1 MMLSQARLTLYL
13 PLTFF
18 ALPLALS
25 NNLSQPLALLLLLP
39 FVVYAARGF
48 TRALPLMALVI
59 GSSVLQVLVSSG
71 AKISLYQFLRSG
83 IPFFYF
89 VLLLAGYSYVLANVE
104 KIARAHRSNY
114 RQIIERVIYIFA
126 LGQLLQVSLYGVGID
141 LTNAASK
148 SSDEVGRIMLFPTSS
163 AVLLFFYA
171 CCQRKIGL
179 MLILAV
185 TLLAAGSKTIL
196 AAMAVMILLSAIT
209 QRKLK
214 SLAVLVV
221 AIGALGTLT
230 FYASPLAVSRF
241 ATYLFEEKGE
251 DVTRAFEIAH
261 AKESFLENPATV
273 FLGNGLAKQLT
284 PGVPTNDERWFEN
297 SKFDIENGYWGLI
310 AKLGVVG
317 VALFCLLFRTLPR
330 NPVSLAVVAI
340 LLIFSFK
347 TSYQFFTTFDGS
359 YLLVW
364 SMFIGLLNKATPA
377 RQAFVPPGPPTHSLL
392 RQAGL

>member
-39 FVVYAARGF
+39 FVVYGLRGL
-48 TRALPLMALVI
+48 TRALPLLALVVA
-59 GSSVLQVLVSSG
+59 SSVLQVLVSSG

-83 IPFFYF
+83 IPFLYF
-89 VLLLAGYSYVLANVE
+89 VLLLAGYSHVLAHVE
-104 KIARAHRSNY
+104 KIARAHSRNY
-114 RQIIERVIYIFA
+114 RRILERAIYVFA

-261 AKESFLENPATV
+261 AKESFLDNPATV

-297 SKFDIENGYWGLI
+297 SKFDIENGYWGVT
-310 AKLGVVG
+310 AKLGVIGVG
-317 VALFCLLFRTLPR
+317 LFGLLFSGLPR

-364 SMFIGLLNKATPA
+364 SMFIGLLNKAAPA
-377 RQAFVPPGPPTHSLL
+377 RQAAPITHFLS
-392 RQAGL
+392 RQAGS

>member
-18 ALPLALS
+18 ALPMALS
-25 NNLSQPLALLLLLP
+25 NNLSQPLALLLLMP

-48 TRALPLMALVI
+48 TRASALLALVVA
-59 GSSVLQVLVSSG
+59 SSVLQVLVSSG

-83 IPFFYF
+83 IPFLYF
-89 VLLLAGYSYVLANVE
+89 VLLLAGYSYVSANVE
-104 KIARAHRSNY
+104 KIARAHSFNY
-114 RQIIERVIYIFA
+114 RRIIERAIYIFA

-185 TLLAAGSKTIL
+185 SLLAAGSKTIL

-261 AKESFLENPATV
+261 AKESFLDNPATV

-297 SKFDIENGYWGLI
+297 SKFDIENGYWGVT

-317 VALFCLLFRTLPR
+317 VVLFGLLFSTLPR

-364 SMFIGLLNKATPA
+364 SVFIGLLNKTAPA
-377 RQAFVPPGPPTHSLL
+377 RQTVSPNYLL
-392 RQAGL
+392 KQAGS

>member
-39 FVVYAARGF
+39 FVVYGLRGL
-48 TRALPLMALVI
+48 TRALPLLALVVA
-59 GSSVLQVLVSSG
+59 SSVLQVLVSSG

-83 IPFFYF
+83 IPFLYF
-89 VLLLAGYSYVLANVE
+89 VLLLAGYSHVLANVE
-104 KIARAHRSNY
+104 KIARAHSRNY
-114 RQIIERVIYIFA
+114 RRILERAIYVFA

-261 AKESFLENPATV
+261 AKESFLDNPATV

-297 SKFDIENGYWGLI
+297 SKFDIENGYWGVT
-310 AKLGVVG
+310 AKLGVLG
-317 VALFCLLFRTLPR
+317 VALFGLLFSGLPR

-364 SMFIGLLNKATPA
+364 SMFIGLLNKAAPA
-377 RQAFVPPGPPTHSLL
+377 RQAAPLTHFLS
-392 RQAGL
+392 RQAGS

>member
-18 ALPLALS
+18 AVPLALS

-39 FVVYAARGF
+39 FVVYGLRGF
-48 TRALPLMALVI
+48 TRALPLLALVVA
-59 GSSVLQVLVSSG
+59 SSVLQVLVSSG

-89 VLLLAGYSYVLANVE
+89 VLLLAGYGYVLANVE
-104 KIARAHRSNY
+104 KIARAHSPDY
-114 RQIIERVIYIFA
+114 RRILERVIYLFA

-261 AKESFLENPATV
+261 AKQSFLDNPATV

-297 SKFDIENGYWGLI
+297 SKFDIENGYWGVT
-310 AKLGVVG
+310 AKLGVLG
-317 VALFCLLFRTLPR
+317 VALFGLLFSGLPR

-364 SMFIGLLNKATPA
+364 SMFIGLLNKAAPA
-377 RQAFVPPGPPTHSLL
+377 RQAAPLNPFLS
-392 RQAGL
+392 RQAGS

>member
-48 TRALPLMALVI
+48 TRALPLLTLVI

-114 RQIIERVIYIFA
+114 RLIIERVIYIFA
-126 LGQLLQVSLYGVGID
+126 FGQLLQVSLYGVGID

-297 SKFDIENGYWGLI
+297 SKFDIENGYWGVI
-310 AKLGVVG
+310 AKLGVIG
-317 VALFCLLFRTLPR
+317 VALFCLLFSTLPR

-364 SMFIGLLNKATPA
+364 SMFIGLLTKTAPA
-377 RQAFVPPGPPTHSLL
+377 RQTVFPHYLS
-392 RQAGL
+392 RQAGS

>member
-48 TRALPLMALVI
+48 TRAVPLLALVVA
-59 GSSVLQVLVSSG
+59 SSVLQVLVSSG

-104 KIARAHRSNY
+104 KIARAHSPNY
-114 RQIIERVIYIFA
+114 RRILDRVIYIFA

-163 AVLLFFYA
+163 VVLLFFYA

-214 SLAVLVV
+214 SLAVLVL
-221 AIGALGTLT
+221 AMGALSTLT

-297 SKFDIENGYWGLI
+297 SKFDIENGYWGVI

-317 VALFCLLFRTLPR
+317 VALFGLLFSRLPR
-330 NPVSLAVVAI
+330 NPVSLAVIAI

-364 SMFIGLLNKATPA
+364 SMFIGLLNKPLPA
-377 RQAFVPPGPPTHSLL
+377 RQTAPPSHSLL
-392 RQAGL
+392 RQVGS

>member
-48 TRALPLMALVI
+48 TRALPLLALVVA
-59 GSSVLQVLVSSG
+59 SSVLQVLLSSG

-104 KIARAHRSNY
+104 KIARAHSVNY
-114 RQIIERVIYIFA
+114 RRILERIIYIFA

-214 SLAVLVV
+214 SLGVLVV
-221 AIGALGTLT
+221 SIAALGTLT

-261 AKESFLENPATV
+261 AKESFLDNPATV

-297 SKFDIENGYWGLI
+297 SKFDIENGYWGVT

-317 VALFCLLFRTLPR
+317 VALFCLLFSGLPR
-330 NPVSLAVVAI
+330 SPVSLAVVAI

-364 SMFIGLLNKATPA
+364 SMFIGLLNKVAPA
-377 RQAFVPPGPPTHSLL
+377 RQAVYPNYLL
-392 RQAGL
+392 KRAGS

>member
-18 ALPLALS
+18 AVPLALS

-39 FVVYAARGF
+39 FVVYGLRGF
-48 TRALPLMALVI
+48 TRALPLLALVVA
-59 GSSVLQVLVSSG
+59 SSLLQVLVSSG

-89 VLLLAGYSYVLANVE
+89 VLLLAGYGYVLANVE
-104 KIARAHRSNY
+104 KIARAHSPDY
-114 RQIIERVIYIFA
+114 RRILERVIYLFA

-261 AKESFLENPATV
+261 AKQSFLDNPATV

-297 SKFDIENGYWGLI
+297 SKFDIENGYWGVT
-310 AKLGVVG
+310 AKLGVLG
-317 VALFCLLFRTLPR
+317 VALFGLLFSGLPR

-364 SMFIGLLNKATPA
+364 SMFIGLLNKAAPA
-377 RQAFVPPGPPTHSLL
+377 RQAAPLNPFLS
-392 RQAGL
+392 RQAGS

>member
-48 TRALPLMALVI
+48 TRAVPLLALVVA
-59 GSSVLQVLVSSG
+59 SSVLQVLVSSG

-89 VLLLAGYSYVLANVE
+89 VLLLAGYSYMLANVE
-104 KIARAHRSNY
+104 KIARAHSPNY
-114 RQIIERVIYIFA
+114 RRILDRVIYIFA

-163 AVLLFFYA
+163 VVLLFFYA

-221 AIGALGTLT
+221 AMGALSTLT

-297 SKFDIENGYWGLI
+297 SKFDIENGYWGVI

-317 VALFCLLFRTLPR
+317 VALFGLLFSSLPR
-330 NPVSLAVVAI
+330 NPVSLAVIAI

-364 SMFIGLLNKATPA
+364 SMFIGLLNKPVPA
-377 RQAFVPPGPPTHSLL
+377 RQTAPPSHSLL
-392 RQAGL
+392 RQAGS

>member
-25 NNLSQPLALLLLLP
+25 NNLSQPLALLLLAP
-39 FVVYAARGF
+39 FVLYALRGF
-48 TRALPLMALVI
+48 SRAAPLLALVV
-59 GSSVLQVLVSSG
+59 GASVLQVLLSSG

-83 IPFFYF
+83 IPFLYF
-89 VLLLAGYSYVLANVE
+89 VLLLAGYHHVMAKVE
-104 KIARAHRSNY
+104 VIARAHSPNY
-114 RQIIERVIYIFA
+114 RRIIERVIYIFA

-214 SLAVLVV
+214 SLGVLVV
-221 AIGALGTLT
+221 AIAALGTLT

-297 SKFDIENGYWGLI
+297 SKFDIENGYWGLT
-310 AKLGVVG
+310 AKLGVLG
-317 VALFCLLFRTLPR
+317 VALFCLLFSTLPR
-330 NPVSLAVVAI
+330 TPVSLAVVAI

-347 TSYQFFTTFDGS
+347 TSYQFFTTTDGS

-364 SMFIGLLNKATPA
+364 SMIIGLLNKAAPA
-377 RQAFVPPGPPTHSLL
+377 RQAVYPPFLL
-392 RQAGL
+392 KQAGS

>member
-1 MMLSQARLTLYL
+1 
-13 PLTFF
+13 
-18 ALPLALS
+18 
-25 NNLSQPLALLLLLP
+25 
-39 FVVYAARGF
+39 
-48 TRALPLMALVI
+48 
-59 GSSVLQVLVSSG
+59 
-71 AKISLYQFLRSG
+71 
-83 IPFFYF
+83 
-89 VLLLAGYSYVLANVE
+89 
-104 KIARAHRSNY
+104 
-114 RQIIERVIYIFA
+114 
-126 LGQLLQVSLYGVGID
+126 
-141 LTNAASK
+141 
-148 SSDEVGRIMLFPTSS
+148 MLFPTSS

-171 CCQRKIGL
+171 CCQRRVGL

-261 AKESFLENPATV
+261 AKESFLDNPATV

-297 SKFDIENGYWGLI
+297 SKFDIENGYWGVT
-310 AKLGVVG
+310 AKLGVLG
-317 VALFCLLFRTLPR
+317 VALFCLLFSGLPR
-330 NPVSLAVVAI
+330 SPVSLAVVAI

-364 SMFIGLLNKATPA
+364 SMFIGLLNKAAPA
-377 RQAFVPPGPPTHSLL
+377 RQAVYPNYLL
-392 RQAGL
+392 KQAGS

>member
-18 ALPLALS
+18 AVPLALS

-39 FVVYAARGF
+39 FVVYGLRGF
-48 TRALPLMALVI
+48 TRALPLLALVVA
-59 GSSVLQVLVSSG
+59 SSALQVLVSSG

-89 VLLLAGYSYVLANVE
+89 VLLLAGYGYVLANVE
-104 KIARAHRSNY
+104 KIARAHSPDY
-114 RQIIERVIYIFA
+114 RRILERVIYIFA

-261 AKESFLENPATV
+261 AKESFLDNPATV

-297 SKFDIENGYWGLI
+297 SKFDIENGYWGVT
-310 AKLGVVG
+310 AKLGVLG
-317 VALFCLLFRTLPR
+317 VALFGLLFSGLPR

-364 SMFIGLLNKATPA
+364 SMFIGLLNKAAPA
-377 RQAFVPPGPPTHSLL
+377 RQAAPLNPFLS
-392 RQAGL
+392 RQAGS